1 MSFDVRNNFLLAF
14 RALVFKDKIWA
25 TEEKCSATAINI
37 NFVITFILYKREK
50 YTYQQVV

>member
-1 MSFDVRNNFLLAF
+1 MSFAVRNNFLLAF

-25 TEEKCSATAINI
+25 TEEKCSINI
-37 NFVITFILYKREK
+37 NSVITFILYKREK